1 MRNSLLPEQRVKA
14 IGDEMAGFLLEDV
27 IPDKAEFS
35 CNKKASDDPEFPT
48 DRVISNVRAHVPVT
62 IFIVISDPA
71 M

>member
-1 MRNSLLPEQRVKA
+1 MRNKLLPEQRVKA

-27 IPDKAEFS
+27 IPTRQ
-35 CNKKASDDPEFPT
+35 NLVVIKKATDDPEFPT